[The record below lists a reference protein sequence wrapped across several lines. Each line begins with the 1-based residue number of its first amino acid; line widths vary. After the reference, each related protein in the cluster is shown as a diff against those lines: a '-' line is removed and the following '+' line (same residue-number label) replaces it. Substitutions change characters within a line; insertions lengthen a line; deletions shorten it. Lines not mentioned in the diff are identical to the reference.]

1 MEERMNQSLL
11 DELEEREDNSSNK
24 TKDKTVLLLL
34 LDDAVSAYMYSVLGG
49 EEVEGDD
56 NEEDID
62 LGKKIG
68 TKKRRKLQ
76 EKAEKKALREVHV
89 YETWAL
95 MQITAYSISKRLIN
109 VFDPVWC
116 F

>member
-24 TKDKTVLLLL
+24 TKDKMVL
-34 LDDAVSAYMYSVLGG
+34 LDDVVSAYIYSVLGG
-49 EEVEGDD
+49 EEAEGDD

-116 F
+116 L

>member
-11 DELEEREDNSSNK
+11 DELEEQEDNSNK
-24 TKDKTVLLLL
+24 TKDKTVLFLL

-49 EEVEGDD
+49 EEAEGDD

-89 YETWAL
+89 YVT
-95 MQITAYSISKRLIN
+95 RLGH
-109 VFDPVWC
+109 
-116 F
+116 

>member
-24 TKDKTVLLLL
+24 TKDKMVL
-34 LDDAVSAYMYSVLGG
+34 LDDVVSTYIYSVLGG
-49 EEVEGDD
+49 EEAEGDD

-116 F
+116 L